1 MGPVKGPARCLRW
14 ALRLEDECRA
24 GGGEEAHASLLQHK
38 ARTNASSGSRDRASS
53 ARPSSPREDFEG
65 GWGWGGSGGWGG
77 GTVSLAA
84 ARVILEEVEEQ
95 AEEKKHLL
103 AFRSSLHRP
112 RPRPPCPHRGVKM
125 W

>member
-1 MGPVKGPARCLRW
+1 MRPCSSTRPGPTPPVDPGTGPARTAPPRRERTLR
-14 ALRLEDECRA
+14 
-24 GGGEEAHASLLQHK
+24 
-38 ARTNASSGSRDRASS
+38 
-53 ARPSSPREDFEG
+53 G